1 MRLVLEKGENRRM
14 ETLQILEQRITQL
27 ISLVKKLQEE
37 NSGLIQEH
45 SQVLE
50 KLEFLERSMLQ
61 DNNDLEKL
69 NKEREQAKHTV
80 DELIKSIDTLVGEK
94 QQL

>member
-1 MRLVLEKGENRRM
+1 M

-27 ISLVKKLQEE
+27 IALVKTLQEE
-37 NSGLIQEH
+37 NVRLTQEH
-45 SQVLE
+45 AQALE

-61 DNNDLEKL
+61 DNNDLKKL

-94 QQL
+94 QQP